1 MKETNNRF
9 LQQTLRYGMCLAFIS
24 IAGTVPAMAQEQD
37 EEKDEIAQ
45 VVYNKRAAEAA
56 KEAKKYVMKSVQG
69 RILDNATGQPL
80 SGAIVRALGYDNFS
94 VLTEEDGSYKIS
106 IPNFVNTLYI
116 TAPDFQPIQLAV
128 KGEENQNASMLSNK
142 LQGYYTEGNSIYS
155 SKKVTLDE
163 TSSISVETDM
173 ELKLAGDVRS
183 VSRGGMLGMGDYLT
197 IRGINSINANA
208 QPLIILDGNV
218 LDPEYERTSL
228 HEGYYNNIL
237 AGLDPENVESI
248 EVLKNGTALYGAK
261 GGNGVIIIKTKRGKS
276 MATKINVRLY
286 GGMEFSPKK
295 ISMLDGSQYRSYLS
309 DLTSTINKVTIN
321 NTNSTD
327 YAFLND
333 SPNYYYNVFHNNTD
347 WQKDMYQN
355 TFVQNYKINVEGGD
369 EVGMYN
375 LALGYSQGEGTL
387 VGNDMNRLNIRFN
400 TDIKIS
406 DKLTTELDISYNQ
419 NAYHIMDSGWSE
431 NYDMQNIGSTNVL
444 GLIQSPMISPYAWYM
459 DEYNN
464 NQLSLSKEYA
474 GKYASKSNTRW
485 IENPFNFART
495 LQINESLR
503 NPYWVI
509 ENGQGKNKNYAEL
522 TQISINAA
530 PKYQITKQLSIKDR
544 FHYQLNRNNEK
555 YYLPISG
562 TTRYTLTDLG
572 DITSVLKTQFTKE
585 TTLNNDLTIE
595 WKNTYGAHKVSA
607 MGGWRYN
614 NYSYSYSFMRGYNN
628 ENDKLPNY
636 SKNMAYTN
644 YGGTKDNWIDMTYY
658 LDAQYNYAN
667 RYFADVTFS
676 SQASSRFGDNTKD
689 GVQLFGVSWGLFP
702 SLQLGWVLSNE
713 KWFNT
718 NSGINY
724 LKLTA
729 GVEQSGNDDLDYYAA
744 RTYWES
750 QQVTE
755 NTVGLY
761 LKNIENSTIQW
772 ETNTK
777 YNVALEGNFL
787 NNRLHAGLD
796 LFWNKTD
803 NMLSIKDLS
812 YISGMKE
819 YWTNEG
825 AMRNTGFEISA
836 NAAIINSKDWKWE
849 IGATVGHYNN
859 KITALPSQNTID
871 LKVYDIAS
879 DGYIANG
886 TINGYTSSIYG
897 ESNILTAVG
906 YAAGSFY
913 GWQTNGVYANASEA
927 ASATT
932 TNITLLDANG
942 DVAYNNEGHLAYPTG
957 LADASQKFRNFQAG
971 DVRFVDQ
978 NGDGVIDEYD
988 KVVIGNPNPDI
999 YGNISSS
1006 LSWKN
1011 LRLDA
1016 IFKYSL
1022 GNDVYNYQRSILEG
1036 GNTTYNQTTAMAN
1049 RWTYE
1054 GQQTY
1059 IPKTCYQDSKDWRNN
1074 ERMSDRWI
1082 EDGSY
1087 LKLKNIRLTY
1097 VVPFH
1102 NEWLQG
1108 AKVWAEGNNLFTI
1121 TKYLGTDP
1129 EMSCRNSSLYQGID
1143 TGLVPSGR
1151 SFNIGV
1157 SLNL

>member
-1 MKETNNRF
+1 MKETTNRF
-9 LQQTLRYGMCLAFIS
+9 LQQTLRYGMCLAFVS
-24 IAGTVPAMAQEQD
+24 LAGIVPAMAQED
-37 EEKDEIAQ
+37 EMDEVAKK
-45 VVYNKRAAEAA
+45 VYDKRAADKA
-56 KEAKKYVMKSVQG
+56 KEAKKYVTKKVRG
-69 RILDNATGQPL
+69 TIYDNATGKPA
-80 SGAIVRALGYDNFS
+80 SGVIVRALGYGNFS
-94 VLTEEDGSYKIS
+94 VLTDEDGTYEIS
-106 IPNFVNTLYI
+106 IPEFVNTLYI
-116 TAPDFQPIQLAV
+116 TAPEFQPMQLAV
-128 KGEENQNASMLSNK
+128 KGSEKQDASLLSSSFH
-142 LQGYYTEGNSIYS
+142 GYYSDATTITSG
-155 SKKVTLDE
+155 KKVQLDE
-163 TSSISVETDM
+163 TSSVTVETDM
-173 ELKLAGDVRS
+173 ELQLAGDVRTIN
-183 VSRGGMLGMGDYLT
+183 RGGLLGMGNYLS
-197 IRGINSINANA
+197 IRGVNSLNANA
-208 QPLIILDGNV
+208 QPLIILDGNI

-228 HEGYYNNIL
+228 HEGYYNNII
-237 AGLDPENVESI
+237 AGIDPENVESI

-261 GGNGVIIIKTKRGKS
+261 GANGVIIIKTKRGKS

-286 GGMEFSPKK
+286 GGMEFTPKK
-295 ISMLDGSQYRSYLS
+295 ISMLDGSQYRSYLG
-309 DLTSTINKVTIN
+309 DLTSTINDVTIN
-321 NTNSTD
+321 NTNNTE

-375 LALGYSQGEGTL
+375 LALGYTQGKGTQ
-387 VGNDMNRLNIRFN
+387 VGNDMSRLNIRFN

-406 DKLTTELDISYNQ
+406 DKLSTELDISYNQ
-419 NAYHIMDSGWSE
+419 NSYHVLDNGWSE

-444 GLIQSPMISPYAWYM
+444 GLIQSPMLSPYAWYM
-459 DEYNN
+459 DEFNN

-474 GKYASKSNTRW
+474 GKYASKDNTRW
-485 IENPFNFART
+485 LENPFKYPRSLN
-495 LQINESLR
+495 INESLR
-503 NPYWVI
+503 NPYWVL
-509 ENGQGKNKNYAEL
+509 ENGEGKNKNYAEL
-522 TQISINAA
+522 TQISINVA
-530 PKYQITKQLSIKDR
+530 PKYQITKQLSVQDR

-555 YYLPISG
+555 YYLPIAG
-562 TTRYTLTDLG
+562 TTKYTLEDLG

-585 TTLNNDLTIE
+585 TTLNNDLTIQ

-614 NYSYSYSFMRGYNN
+614 NFSYSYSFMRGYNN

-636 SKNMAYTN
+636 SKNMAYPN

-658 LDAQYNYAN
+658 LNGQYSYAN
-667 RYFADVTFS
+667 RYFADFTLS
-676 SQASSRFGDNTKD
+676 SQASSKFGNNTKD
-689 GVQLFGVSWGLFP
+689 GFQCCGVSWGLFP
-702 SLQLGWVLSNE
+702 SLQLGWVISNE
-713 KWFNT
+713 NWFNT

-729 GVEQSGNDDLDYYAA
+729 GVDQSGNDDLDYYAA

-772 ETNTK
+772 ETTTK
-777 YNVALEGNFL
+777 YNVALEGSFL
-787 NNRLHAGLD
+787 KNRLHAGID
-796 LFWNKTD
+796 IFRHQTT
-803 NMLSIKDLS
+803 NMLTVKDLA
-812 YISGMKE
+812 YASGMKK

-825 AMRNTGFEISA
+825 AMRNTGFEVNA
-836 NAAIINSKDWKWE
+836 NAILVNNKDWKWE
-849 IGATVGHYNN
+849 VGATVAHYNN
-859 KITALPSQNTID
+859 KITDLPSENTVD
-871 LKVYDIAS
+871 LKIYDIAS
-879 DGYIANG
+879 DSYVANG
-886 TINGYTSSIYG
+886 SLNGYTSSIYG
-897 ESNILTAVG
+897 KDNVLTAVG

-913 GWQTNGVYANASEA
+913 GWQTKGVFADAAAA

-932 TNITLLDANG
+932 KNITLLDADGNI
-942 DVAYNNEGHLAYPTG
+942 AYSNEGHLAYPTG
-957 LADASQKFRNFQAG
+957 LADPSQKFRNFQAG
-971 DVRFVDQ
+971 DVQFIDQ
-978 NGDGVIDEYD
+978 NGDGVIDDND

-999 YGNISSS
+999 YGNIYTS

-1036 GNTTYNQTTAMAN
+1036 GNTTYNQTSAMVN

-1054 GQQTY
+1054 GQQTDM
-1059 IPKTCYQDSKDWRNN
+1059 PKACYMDSKDWRYN

-1082 EDGSY
+1082 ENGSY
-1087 LKLKNIRLTY
+1087 MKLKNLRLTY
-1097 VVPFH
+1097 VLPY
-1102 NEWLQG
+1102 NNDWLQG
-1108 AKVWAEGNNLFTI
+1108 LKLWAEGNNLFTI

-1129 EMSCRNSSLYQGID
+1129 EMSCRNSALYQGID
-1143 TGLVPSGR
+1143 NGLVPSGR